1 MKIVRHVQGLDFLLY
16 TTATFLSWSH
26 SLLYIKKIL
35 KIYSKT
41 LVNVMTR
48 KSEKLLNTKIAV
60 IEANITIILDPQK
73 MFFCPK

>member
-35 KIYSKT
+35 KIYSKISD
-41 LVNVMTR
+41 NVILGIR
-48 KSEKLLNTKIAV
+48 KSEKPMLT
-60 IEANITIILDPQK
+60 QK
-73 MFFCPK
+73 LQ

>member
-35 KIYSKT
+35 KIYSKISD
-41 LVNVMTR
+41 NVILGIR
-48 KSEKLLNTKIAV
+48 KSEK
-60 IEANITIILDPQK
+60 P
-73 MFFCPK
+73 M